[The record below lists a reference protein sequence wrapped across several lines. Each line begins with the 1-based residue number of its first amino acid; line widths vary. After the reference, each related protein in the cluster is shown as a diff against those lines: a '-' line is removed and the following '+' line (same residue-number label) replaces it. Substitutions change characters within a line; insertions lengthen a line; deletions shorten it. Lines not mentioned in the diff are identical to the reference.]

1 MTYEPVAQ
9 RIERIRD
16 RLAEIDAEL
25 ASLQVEADTD
35 TEEPAEQA
43 ELLSRVTEL
52 RDEQRVLSERLEGL
66 RDEPGSPPSDQTRLL

>member
-1 MTYEPVAQ
+1 MTYEPVTQ

-16 RLAEIDAEL
+16 RLAEIDTEL
-25 ASLQVEADTD
+25 ASLQVEEDTD

-52 RDEQRVLSERLEGL
+52 RDEHRVLSERLDGL
-66 RDEPGSPPSDQTRLL
+66 RDEPGLR

>member
-16 RLAEIDAEL
+16 RPAEIDAEL

-43 ELLSRVTEL
+43 GLLSRVTEL
-52 RDEQRVLSERLEGL
+52 RDEQRVLSERLDGL
-66 RDEPGSPPSDQTRLL
+66 RDGPG